1 MKRIMISLAWA
12 IFMVS
17 AVQAGDVEFV
27 EDFALAKDRA
37 ASLRQLIPGTEDYYY
52 YHCLHYLNTEQ
63 FEKAEEL
70 TKPWLQR
77 LGQTPRLTEIQTRHA
92 LLTYSRNPERSL
104 TYLRTHLN
112 LHFDHQKERGNLPPN
127 LPTAL
132 DPKLIARETLRAHS
146 MAQWQNLDNFEDSAL
161 EWLAADNLGW
171 ERRRNLL
178 QRLTLP
184 DLPNLPKLI
193 ADDFQSP
200 HPQEFG
206 SFPIHRQLT
215 LAQLEELIRLRPEL
229 LNHAVLVQTYISKLH
244 PGADSDWRHD
254 PAMTRDYLDRLQ
266 TFVNRLAPV
275 HNSLKAHVLYNR
287 LAFDRTQGTH
297 NKDRFLAYLKLP
309 RRQPYMAKVLLER
322 EEALRYP
329 ADLNADFTGVTMLPA
344 IRSDEELVRAY
355 LKHFLLTADSPKEFE
370 PFINDIYLRHL
381 YAETKIENGLGDEEQ
396 WASMLPAELF
406 RQLKERIDIDFA
418 ATNKTNFAADEA
430 VQLDL
435 FVKNV
440 PNLLVKV
447 FEVNTLNFYRT
458 NQHEVDTDI
467 NLDGLVANAEDT
479 HPYAEPPLRRMS
491 RHFEFPQLKKPG
503 VYVIDFIGS
512 GKSSRALIR
521 KGRLRPVVEVGTAGQ
536 AVTVFDDTNN
546 PVKDATIWLGGAE
559 YQPDKNGRIILPY
572 STSPGRQPIV
582 LRRGDFACLDFVDHQ
597 VEDYQLKAGIYVDRE
612 SLLTQHLANLLV
624 RPGLFLDG
632 KPVSVKLLEEVK
644 LRITAT
650 DHSGI
655 ATSTEVPDFKL
666 FEDRE
671 SVHEFR
677 VPTRLASL
685 SVTLQAKVKSL
696 SQNKTLDL
704 STSGSFALNEI
715 ERTDK
720 TEDLHLS
727 RIGDAY
733 VVELLGRNGEPK
745 ADRAVQLAL
754 KHRDFR
760 QPVQTVLKTDGRGWV
775 RLGSLTNIIL
785 LTATGPEGTAHNWV
799 LPSDRHSYRQ
809 TIHAKAGELIR
820 LPYLG
825 SANKPSR
832 DELALFEVQADLIR
846 ADRFGAL
853 AIKDSM
859 LELQGLTAGDY
870 DLWLKRN
877 AERIRI
883 RIADGTVQGDHL
895 LGKLRYLE
903 LPGLKPIQIASI
915 TSDDEQVS
923 IRLLDV
929 SPFTR
934 VHIFA
939 TRYQPAFSAFDK
951 LSHVRDAELT
961 GIYPAHAES
970 TYLAG
975 RNIGDEYRY
984 VLDRRGQKKYAGNML
999 DRPGLLLNPW
1009 AVRST
1014 ETGEQFA
1021 APGMGF
1027 GAVGKPPASEPV
1039 PSPKASLEGAL
1050 GGKGATPGGDFANL
1064 DFLADASAV
1073 VLNQV
1078 PDKEGTVRVPRKVLG
1093 PHTMIHVVAVDPLNT
1108 TYRSVSLPEQPVRLV
1123 DLRLKSGLDPKGHFT
1138 QQKQVSILLPGQKLV
1153 LEDLAGSRFETYDSL
1168 AKVYALYGTLF
1179 KDPKLT
1185 EFTFL
1190 LNWPKLKPE
1199 EKRALYSKYASH
1211 ELHFFLAKKDPA
1223 FFQAVVLPYLANKKV
1238 KTFMDRWL
1246 LKEDLSEYLQPWS
1259 YGRLNTVERILLAQR
1274 LQGEPAKTARYVNDL
1289 VRLQPPNIE
1298 RFLTLF
1304 DTAVRGRSLSAKDV
1318 MRAPLDNME
1327 DVGKD
1332 RLMRPE
1338 SAAGAAPAL
1347 SKTPLGGMAGKAGLA
1362 APREESKKSEK
1373 IPADR
1378 KAKSDAENADEDKAK
1393 EEKLKGA
1400 NFTPFFRDDRDK
1412 AAVRQLYRRLEP
1424 TMEWAENNYYQLAIQ
1439 QQLADLVPVSQF
1451 WLDYARHEG
1460 KGPFLSRNFADA
1472 SRNFTEIL
1480 LALAV
1485 LDLPFEAGKHDV
1497 KFEAGKMTFTP
1508 ASPVIAFHE
1517 EVRKATGEAAQ
1528 TPILISQNFYR
1539 LGDRYREENGEKVDK
1554 FVTGEFLVQTVYGC
1568 QVVVT
1573 NPTSARQRLS
1583 VLIQL
1588 PVGSIPVSNGQF
1600 TKSVMLDLEPYRT
1613 QAIDYFF
1620 YFPTPGKFVQFP
1632 VHVAKNEKFIVA
1644 AASAVFDVVEKPS
1657 KVDTSSW
1664 EFVSQNGTAE
1674 EVLALLSREN
1684 VIALNLEKIAFRMKD
1699 RAFFEAVLQLLR
1711 ERHAY
1716 QATLWSYALFHNDA
1730 AAARQYLAHVD
1741 QMVNE
1746 CGGPIRSPLLNVD
1759 PVARHQYEHLE
1770 YKPFV
1775 NARAHSLGHR
1785 RQIVNNRLHEQYHR
1799 FLKLLSYH
1807 AQLNDDDKVAVCY
1820 YLLLQD
1826 RIEEAL
1832 ATFAQVQPDRLATRL
1847 QYDYCAAYLDLF
1859 NDEHERARAIAS
1871 RYLDYPVDRW
1881 RNVFTVLVNQLNE
1894 ADGKGP
1900 KVLAA
1905 GDGVGDPSRGQRQGQ
1920 LAATEPAFDFTVD
1933 SRQIHLTWQNLNEVR
1948 VNYYLMDVELLF
1960 SRNPFVQEVGG
1971 PFASIRPNA
1980 TQMVKLPADKGAN
1993 NVGRGSATSGE
2004 LVASLEGGGAKPVA
2018 TSATPTASVAAATFP
2033 IPLPKDLVSRNVLV
2047 EVTAAGKTRSH
2058 PYYANAMNLRLLEN
2072 YGQLMTVDSSTG
2084 KGIPKVYVKVYARLA
2099 DGTVKFH
2106 KDGYT
2111 DLRGRFDYASVSTS
2125 ERQPISRFAILALS
2139 EERGALIQEAATPQ
2153 Q

>member
-1 MKRIMISLAWA
+1 MISLAWA

-63 FEKAEEL
+63 FEKVEEL

-127 LPTAL
+127 LPTVL
-132 DPKLIARETLRAHS
+132 DPKLIARETLRANS
-146 MAQWQNLDNFEDSAL
+146 MTQWQNLDNFEDSAL

-215 LAQLEELIRLRPEL
+215 LTQLEELIRLRPEL
-229 LNHAVLVQTYISKLH
+229 LNHAVLVQTYINKLH

-266 TFVNRLAPV
+266 AFVNRLAPV

-297 NKDRFLAYLKLP
+297 DKDRFLAYLKLP
-309 RRQPYMAKVLLER
+309 RRQPYMAKALLER

-344 IRSDEELVRAY
+344 VRLDEELVRGY
-355 LKHFLLTADSPKEFE
+355 LKHFLLTADSPKEYE

-381 YAETKIENGLGDEEQ
+381 YAETKIENGLGEEEQ
-396 WASMLPAELF
+396 WASMLPPELF
-406 RQLKERIDIDFA
+406 RQLKDRIDIDFA
-418 ATNKTNFAADEA
+418 ATNKSRFAANEA

-458 NQHEVDTDI
+458 NQREVDTDI
-467 NLDGLVANAEDT
+467 NLDGLVANVEET

-512 GKSSRALIR
+512 GKSSRALVR
-521 KGRLRPVVEVGTAGQ
+521 KGRLRPVVAVGTAGQ
-536 AVTVFDDTNN
+536 AVTVFDDANI
-546 PVKDATIWLGGAE
+546 PVKDATIWFGGAE
-559 YQPDKNGRIILPY
+559 YQPDKDGRIILPY
-572 STSPGRQPIV
+572 STNPGRQSIV
-582 LRRGDFACLDFVDHQ
+582 LRRGDFACLDFIEHQ
-597 VEDYQLKAGIYVDRE
+597 AEDYQLKAGIYVDRE
-612 SLLTQHLANLLV
+612 ALLTQHLASVLV
-624 RPGLFLDG
+624 RPGLFLNG
-632 KPVSVKLLEEVK
+632 KPISVKLLEEVK
-644 LRITAT
+644 LRINAT
-650 DHSGI
+650 DHAGI
-655 ATSTEVPDFKL
+655 ATSTEIPDFKM

-671 SVHEFR
+671 SIHEFR
-677 VPTRLASL
+677 VPSRLASL
-685 SVTLQAKVKSL
+685 NVSLQAKVKSL

-704 STSGSFALNEI
+704 SASELFALNEI
-715 ERTDK
+715 ERTEK

-727 RIGDAY
+727 KIGNEY
-733 VVELLGRNGEPK
+733 MIELLGRTGEPK

-760 QPVQTVLKTDGRGWV
+760 QPVQTVLKTDPRGRV
-775 RLGSLTNIIL
+775 QLGALAGIVS
-785 LTATGPEGTAHNWV
+785 LTATGPEGAAHTWT
-799 LPSDRHSYRQ
+799 LPLDRHSYRQ
-809 TIHAKAGELIR
+809 AVHAKAGELIR

-825 SANKPSR
+825 SAGKPTR
-832 DELALFEVQADLIR
+832 DELALFEVQDNVIR
-846 ADRFGAL
+846 ADRFEAL
-853 AIKDSM
+853 GIKDSM
-859 LELQGLTAGDY
+859 LVLQGLVAGDY
-870 DLWLKRN
+870 DLWLKRSG
-877 AERIRI
+877 ERIRI
-883 RIADGTVQGDHL
+883 RVVDGTVRGDHL
-895 LGKLRYLE
+895 LGKLRYLA
-903 LPGLKPIQIASI
+903 LPGLKPVQIEAI
-915 TSDDEQVS
+915 TPDNEQVS
-923 IRLLDV
+923 IHLRDV

-934 VHIFA
+934 VHVFA
-939 TRYQPAFSAFDK
+939 TRYQPAFSAFEK
-951 LSHVRDAELT
+951 LGHVRDAELT

-970 TYLAG
+970 AYLTG

-1021 APGMGF
+1021 APGGEF
-1027 GAVGKPPASEPV
+1027 GGVGRPPASQPV
-1039 PSPKASLEGAL
+1039 PTSPQVGLEGML
-1050 GGKGATPGGDFANL
+1050 GAKRATPGGDFANL
-1064 DFLADASAV
+1064 DFLADASTV
-1073 VLNQV
+1073 VLNQA
-1078 PDKEGTVRVPRKVLG
+1078 PDKDGTVRVPRKALG

-1108 TYRSVSLPEQPVRLV
+1108 TYRSVTLPEQPARFV
-1123 DLRLKSGLDPKGHFT
+1123 DLRLRSGLDPKGHFT
-1138 QQKQVSILLPGQKLV
+1138 QQKQVSVLLPGQKFV
-1153 LEDLAGSRFETYDSL
+1153 LEDVAGSRFEAYDSL
-1168 AKVYALYGTLF
+1168 AKAYGLYATLSR
-1179 KDPKLT
+1179 DPKLA
-1185 EFTFL
+1185 EFAFL

-1223 FFQAVVLPYLANKKV
+1223 FFQAVVLTYLANKKD

-1274 LQGEPAKTARYVNDL
+1274 LPGEPVKTARYVNDL

-1304 DTAVRGRSLSAKDV
+1304 DTAVRGRALVTEDALGLQKQKEEAPENRPVPLKPESA
-1318 MRAPLDNME
+1318 MRAP
-1327 DVGKD
+1327 
-1332 RLMRPE
+1332 
-1338 SAAGAAPAL
+1338 AA
-1347 SKTPLGGMAGKAGLA
+1347 GMAGRAGLA
-1362 APREESKKSEK
+1362 APKSKAAWDANEKKSE
-1373 IPADR
+1373 DR
-1378 KAKSDAENADEDKAK
+1378 KALKDGEKADKVPAEEMLREEAK
-1393 EEKLKGA
+1393 
-1400 NFTPFFRDDRDK
+1400 PFFEDDRGK
-1412 AAVRQLYRRLEP
+1412 AAIRQLYRRLEP
-1424 TMEWAENNYYQLAIQ
+1424 TMEWAENNYYQLLIQ

-1451 WLDYARHEG
+1451 WLDYARHDG
-1460 KGPFLSRNFADA
+1460 KGPFLSRHFADG
-1472 SRNFTEIL
+1472 SRNFTEMVFS
-1480 LALAV
+1480 LAV

-1497 KFEAGKMTFTP
+1497 KFDAGRMTLTA

-1517 EVRKATGEAAQ
+1517 EVQKAGGEPAQ

-1539 LGDRYREENGEKVDK
+1539 LGDRYREENGEKIDK
-1554 FVTGEFLVQTVYGC
+1554 FVTGEFLIQTVYGC

-1583 VLIQL
+1583 VLIQI
-1588 PVGSIPVSNGQF
+1588 PVGSVPVSNGQF

-1620 YFPTPGKFVQFP
+1620 YFPMPGKFVQFP
-1632 VHVAKNEKFIVA
+1632 VHVAKNERFIVA
-1644 AASAVFDVVEKPS
+1644 APPATFAVVEKPS
-1657 KVDTSSW
+1657 KLDTSSW

-1684 VIALNLEKIAFRMKD
+1684 VHALNLEKIAFRMKD

-1716 QATLWSYALFHNDA
+1716 QATLWSYSLFHNDSE
-1730 AAARQYLAHVD
+1730 AARQYLAHVE
-1741 QMVNE
+1741 QIVNE
-1746 CGGPIRSPLLNVD
+1746 CGGPIRSPLVTVD

-1770 YKPFV
+1770 YKPLV
-1775 NARAHSLGHR
+1775 NARAHSLGQR
-1785 RQIVNNRLHEQYHR
+1785 RQIVNNRFHEQYHR

-1807 AQLNDDDKVAVCY
+1807 AQLNDDDKIAVSY

-1847 QYDYCAAYLDLF
+1847 QYDYCAAYMDLF

-1905 GDGVGDPSRGQRQGQ
+1905 GDGIGDPSRGQRQGQ
-1920 LAATEPAFDFTVD
+1920 LASTEPAFDFTVD

-1993 NVGRGSATSGE
+1993 NVGRASATSGSE
-2004 LVASLEGGGAKPVA
+2004 LVASLEGGSGRPVA
-2018 TSATPTASVAAATFP
+2018 ASTPTLVSPTPGFA

-2072 YGQLMTVDSSTG
+2072 YGQLITVDSATG

-2111 DLRGRFDYASVSTS
+2111 DLRGRFDYASVSTP
-2125 ERQPISRFAILALS
+2125 ERQPIGRFAILALS
-2139 EERGALIQEAATPQ
+2139 EERGALIQEAAPPQ